1 MNEKLVVVLDLGRL
15 RAYRLKQG
23 REFSEPGLEL
33 IEDWQTE
40 VRRHLSEEVTDEAGR
55 FRKGTA
61 HTEGPSAL
69 SDGEQHNL
77 DLERRRRALKT
88 LAARVDTLLDREQ
101 PAEVYLAADKRINQP
116 LLDELQGRNRA
127 KIQKNL
133 TCDLSKASPREVL
146 NHFCE

>member
-1 MNEKLVVVLDLGRL
+1 MGWSAPNYSARQGIAFRLRWAERGLMNEKLVVVLDLVRL

-69 SDGEQHNL
+69 SDGEQHNPIWS
-77 DLERRRRALKT
+77 
-88 LAARVDTLLDREQ
+88 AAGAHSR
-101 PAEVYLAADKRINQP
+101 P
-116 LLDELQGRNRA
+116 
-127 KIQKNL
+127 
-133 TCDLSKASPREVL
+133 
-146 NHFCE
+146 